1 MKQALAITGVAA
13 AATLTL
19 GGLMVAMPEP
29 AMAKGHR
36 HARPAAART
45 HRQVKHPHHHNRAGQ
60 ALRNQHVVN
69 VTGSGAVFAPG
80 YGGGRGGLTIRF

>member
-36 HARPAAART
+36 HARPAAPRAHRHAKHHYHQPRHGHAR
-45 HRQVKHPHHHNRAGQ
+45 R
-60 ALRNQHVVN
+60 HVVN
-69 VTGSGAVFAPG
+69 LTGSGAVFAPG